1 MRKGVI
7 FLFFLATI
15 GAKAAAITG
24 DSIHY
29 LVAGDSIILKLDAIG
44 DKYFD
49 HCIEAKQT
57 LYSLAKFYGLSVEE
71 LYYYNPGLKE
81 QTLKIGMSV
90 SIPIPNRA
98 IFRYQPKQFKASNYV
113 PIFYQVQK
121 GETMYRISKTYF
133 EMPVE
138 DLQKRN
144 GMTDHNV
151 KTGQILHIGWMS
163 INGVPDSLRRV
174 HGGPLA
180 RRMNAL
186 KKLYLRENTNKAEVV
201 KQGVAAWPKGS
212 KESSDLYALHRTA
225 PINSVIEVTNP
236 MKDRTIHLIVIGRIP
251 ESAFEPDVKVVVSP
265 LAAEVLGV
273 VDARFFSRI
282 KYHQ

>member
-1 MRKGVI
+1 MRNGV
-7 FLFFLATI
+7 FFLLLFLSLRLHAT
-15 GAKAAAITG
+15 ATG
-24 DSIHY
+24 DSTHY
-29 LVAGDSIILKLDAIG
+29 LLPGDSVFLKLDVIG

-57 LYSLAKFYGLSVEE
+57 LYSLAKFYGLSIEE
-71 LYYYNPGLKE
+71 LYFYNPGLKE
-81 QTLKIGMSV
+81 KTLKVGMNV
-90 SIPIPNRA
+90 SIPLPNRA
-98 IFRYQPKQFKASNYV
+98 IYRYQPKRYKEKDYIPV
-113 PIFYQVQK
+113 FYQVQK

-180 RRMNAL
+180 RRLNAL
-186 KKLYLRENTNKAEVV
+186 KKLYLRENVNKKEVNQ
-201 KQGVAAWPKGS
+201 QGVAGWPKGS

-236 MKDRTIHLIVIGRIP
+236 MNSRTIHLIVIGRIP

-265 LAAEVLGV
+265 LAADMLGV
-273 VDARFFSRI
+273 IDSRFFSRI